1 MKWKDI
7 LSPFDNSEVSGNAA
21 DIGIKIGNAL
31 NSMVTAVHIFDM
43 AIHRKRFQ
51 VLMPQ
56 LSEEYNNPDNYS
68 RAFWG
73 IKYYIMPNISMT
85 AEFGMDM
92 NNTDI
97 KTFSIWIDAD
107 F

>member
-7 LSPFDNSEVSGNAA
+7 LIPIDNSEVSEYAA
-21 DIGIKIGNAL
+21 DIGIKIRYAL
-31 NSMVTAVHIFDM
+31 NSIVTDVHIFDM

-56 LSEEYNNPDNYS
+56 LSEEYNNPENYS
-68 RAFWG
+68 RAFLG
-73 IKYYIMPNISMT
+73 FKYYIMPSINMT

-92 NNTDI
+92 NNIDN
-97 KTFSIWIDAD
+97 KMFSIWIDAD
-107 F
+107 C